1 MKNLL
6 LFILLLISF
15 NFYAQKNIPNIK
27 LKNIDGKTVNLSDL
41 TKNKTVVLSFWATW
55 CGPCVNELDA
65 IAEQYED
72 LQDDGFE
79 LIAVSIDDSRTKSRV
94 KPLVNGKDWDYTI
107 LLDTNQE
114 LKRSLNIVNVPY
126 VVIVK
131 NGRIVYTHSGY
142 NPGSEEEIIKKFN
155 EVK

>member
-1 MKNLL
+1 MKKIVLL
-6 LFILLLISF
+6 LFITTTISF
-15 NFYAQKNIPNIK
+15 AQKKLPNLK
-27 LKNIDGKTVNLSDL
+27 LKDINGKTVLLSNY

-79 LIAVSIDDSRTKSRV
+79 LIAVSIDDSRTKSRI
-94 KPLVNGKDWDYTI
+94 KPLVNGKDWEYTI

-131 NGRIVYTHSGY
+131 NGKIVYTHSGY
-142 NPGSEEEIIKKFN
+142 NPGSEEEIFKKFHSL
-155 EVK
+155 K